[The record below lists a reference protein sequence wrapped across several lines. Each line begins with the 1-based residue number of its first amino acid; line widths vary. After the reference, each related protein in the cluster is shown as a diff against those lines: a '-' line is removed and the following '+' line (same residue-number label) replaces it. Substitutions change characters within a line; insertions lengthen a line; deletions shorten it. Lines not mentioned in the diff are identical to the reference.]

1 MGMVAAGSCWP
12 TCTSLIESTAWLI
25 CSLPRADDD
34 GRGGRAYRL
43 APDGGQLG
51 ASGDHGVATCRL
63 DRVNRQHAD
72 DLVTGS
78 DRTVVDESLLPV
90 DKPIEVDPGLRV
102 HDELP
107 FALLGNHDG
116 ECGRGDH
123 VAVAASTGLHL
134 VDVNDVVGAHSLGEL
149 ADLLPAHRI
158 GRGGRIDTPGETC
171 IDGHG
176 DHPRRCTDRQPTESA
191 TTAPANVAE
200 TAVKAW
206 DQRVSR

>member
-1 MGMVAAGSCWP
+1 MVAAGSCWP
-12 TCTSLIESTAWLI
+12 TCTSMMESTAWLI

-43 APDGGQLG
+43 APHGG
-51 ASGDHGVATCRL
+51 
-63 DRVNRQHAD
+63 
-72 DLVTGS
+72 
-78 DRTVVDESLLPV
+78 LPG
-90 DKPIEVDPGLRV
+90 DKPIEVDPGFRV

-134 VDVNDVVGAHSLGEL
+134 VDANDVVGAHSLGEL

-158 GRGGRIDTPGETC
+158 GRGGRIDTPAETC

-176 DHPRRCTDRQPTESA
+176 DPPRRCTDRQPTESA
-191 TTAPANVAE
+191 TPAPANVAE